1 MGQISI
7 AHIILIGNQNET
19 LDLTGV
25 STCLVLDK
33 SGGNLDLTVTADVC
47 MRGTINGILTLWGNG
62 NVTLCGDLYRL
73 QLDLD
78 NFTGTFDE
86 NGFLQDL
93 TGGLVFWVFVT
104 KSNLIH
110 KIDVINGGIR

>member
-7 AHIILIGNQNET
+7 AHIILYGNENT
-19 LDLTGV
+19 AADLTGV
-25 STCLVLDK
+25 STCLVLGK
-33 SGGNLDLTVTADVC
+33 SGGNLDLTVTTGVC

-62 NVTLCGDLYRL
+62 NVTLCGDLYRR
-73 QLDLD
+73 QLDLA

-93 TGGLVFWVFVT
+93 TGGLSFWIFAT